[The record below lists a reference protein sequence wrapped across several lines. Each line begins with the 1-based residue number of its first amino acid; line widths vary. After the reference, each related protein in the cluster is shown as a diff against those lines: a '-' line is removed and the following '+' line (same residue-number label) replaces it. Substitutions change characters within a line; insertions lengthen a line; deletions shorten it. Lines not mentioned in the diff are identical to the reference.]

1 MKLYC
6 ADCMDILKGI
16 PEGSIDMILCDMP
29 YGTTRNKWD
38 VIIPLDPLWAQ
49 YRRIIKSN
57 GVIALHSDMPFT
69 AALVSA
75 GKDLYRYELIWV
87 KENGSDFLNA
97 NRKPLKA
104 HESIQIFYK
113 HQPTY
118 NKQYVDGKP
127 YKNRS
132 GQRREA
138 SQNWG
143 KFRDGILTDCS
154 DGKRSPTTILK
165 FPRENGLHPTQKPVK
180 LEEWLIKTY
189 TNPGET
195 VLDNCM
201 GSGTTGVAC
210 INTNRDFIGIEK
222 NPDYYKTAISRIK
235 EAQDNGKQGNQ
246 KKQPD
251 HD

>member
-16 PEGSIDMILCDMP
+16 PEGSIDMILCDLP

-38 VIIPLDPLWAQ
+38 VIIPLEPLWAQ

-75 GKDLYRYELIWV
+75 GKNLYRYELIWV

-104 HESIQIFYK
+104 HESIQIFFDILPIAK
-113 HQPTY
+113 TRGFTA
-118 NKQYVDGKP
+118 QYD
-127 YKNRS
+127 
-132 GQRREA
+132 
-138 SQNWG
+138 
-143 KFRDGILTDCS
+143 
-154 DGKRSPTTILK
+154 
-165 FPRENGLHPTQKPVK
+165 
-180 LEEWLIKTY
+180 
-189 TNPGET
+189 
-195 VLDNCM
+195 
-201 GSGTTGVAC
+201 
-210 INTNRDFIGIEK
+210 
-222 NPDYYKTAISRIK
+222 KTAISRIK

>member
-1 MKLYC
+1 MKLYY

-16 PEGSIDMILCDMP
+16 PEGSIDMILCDLP

-38 VIIPLDPLWAQ
+38 VIIPLEPLWAQ

-104 HESIQIFYK
+104 HESIQIFFDIL
-113 HQPTY
+113 PTA
-118 NKQYVDGKP
+118 KAGGFTAQYD
-127 YKNRS
+127 
-132 GQRREA
+132 
-138 SQNWG
+138 
-143 KFRDGILTDCS
+143 
-154 DGKRSPTTILK
+154 
-165 FPRENGLHPTQKPVK
+165 
-180 LEEWLIKTY
+180 
-189 TNPGET
+189 
-195 VLDNCM
+195 
-201 GSGTTGVAC
+201 
-210 INTNRDFIGIEK
+210 
-222 NPDYYKTAISRIK
+222 KTATSRIK
-235 EAQDNGKQGNQ
+235 EAQDNGKHGDQ

>member
-16 PEGSIDMILCDMP
+16 PEGSIDMILCDLP

-38 VIIPLDPLWAQ
+38 VIIPLEPLWAQ

-118 NKQYVDGKP
+118 TKQYVDGKP
-127 YKNRS
+127 YKRGGARAKGFQKTGES
-132 GQRREA
+132 
-138 SQNWG
+138 
-143 KFRDGILTDCS
+143 FV
-154 DGKRSPTTILK
+154 TT
-165 FPRENGLHPTQKPVK
+165 
-180 LEEWLIKTY
+180 
-189 TNPGET
+189 
-195 VLDNCM
+195 
-201 GSGTTGVAC
+201 S
-210 INTNRDFIGIEK
+210 
-222 NPDYYKTAISRIK
+222 
-235 EAQDNGKQGNQ
+235 
-246 KKQPD
+246 
-251 HD
+251 

>member
-16 PEGSIDMILCDMP
+16 PEGSIDMILCDLP

-38 VIIPLDPLWAQ
+38 VIIPLEPLWAQ

-104 HESIQIFYK
+104 HESIQIFFDILPTAK
-113 HQPTY
+113 AGGFLHQP
-118 NKQYVDGKP
+118 P
-127 YKNRS
+127 LRSNR
-132 GQRREA
+132 G
-138 SQNWG
+138 
-143 KFRDGILTDCS
+143 CCV
-154 DGKRSPTTILK
+154 
-165 FPRENGLHPTQKPVK
+165 LHDVRQALLPVCPSAVSIAEVC
-180 LEEWLIKTY
+180 L
-189 TNPGET
+189 
-195 VLDNCM
+195 
-201 GSGTTGVAC
+201 
-210 INTNRDFIGIEK
+210 
-222 NPDYYKTAISRIK
+222 
-235 EAQDNGKQGNQ
+235 
-246 KKQPD
+246 
-251 HD
+251 

>member
-16 PEGSIDMILCDMP
+16 PEGSIDMILCDLP

-38 VIIPLDPLWAQ
+38 VIIPLEPLWAQ

-104 HESIQIFYK
+104 SRYSISTSRPITSNMWTESHIRGGAKAKDFPK
-113 HQPTY
+113 TGESF
-118 NKQYVDGKP
+118 V
-127 YKNRS
+127 
-132 GQRREA
+132 
-138 SQNWG
+138 
-143 KFRDGILTDCS
+143 
-154 DGKRSPTTILK
+154 TT
-165 FPRENGLHPTQKPVK
+165 
-180 LEEWLIKTY
+180 
-189 TNPGET
+189 
-195 VLDNCM
+195 
-201 GSGTTGVAC
+201 S
-210 INTNRDFIGIEK
+210 
-222 NPDYYKTAISRIK
+222 
-235 EAQDNGKQGNQ
+235 
-246 KKQPD
+246 
-251 HD
+251 

>member
-1 MKLYC
+1 
-6 ADCMDILKGI
+6 
-16 PEGSIDMILCDMP
+16 MILCDLP

-38 VIIPLDPLWAQ
+38 VIIPLEPLWAQ

-97 NRKPLKA
+97 NRKPLKV
-104 HESIQIFYK
+104 HESIQIFFDILPIAK
-113 HQPTY
+113 TRGFTA
-118 NKQYVDGKP
+118 QYD
-127 YKNRS
+127 
-132 GQRREA
+132 
-138 SQNWG
+138 
-143 KFRDGILTDCS
+143 
-154 DGKRSPTTILK
+154 
-165 FPRENGLHPTQKPVK
+165 
-180 LEEWLIKTY
+180 
-189 TNPGET
+189 
-195 VLDNCM
+195 
-201 GSGTTGVAC
+201 
-210 INTNRDFIGIEK
+210 
-222 NPDYYKTAISRIK
+222 KTAISRIK

>member
-1 MKLYC
+1 
-6 ADCMDILKGI
+6 MDILKGI
-16 PEGSIDMILCDMP
+16 PEGSIDMILCDLP

-38 VIIPLDPLWAQ
+38 VIIPLEPLWAQ

-104 HESIQIFYK
+104 HESIQIFFDILPIAK
-113 HQPTY
+113 TRGFTA
-118 NKQYVDGKP
+118 QYD
-127 YKNRS
+127 
-132 GQRREA
+132 
-138 SQNWG
+138 
-143 KFRDGILTDCS
+143 
-154 DGKRSPTTILK
+154 
-165 FPRENGLHPTQKPVK
+165 
-180 LEEWLIKTY
+180 
-189 TNPGET
+189 
-195 VLDNCM
+195 
-201 GSGTTGVAC
+201 
-210 INTNRDFIGIEK
+210 
-222 NPDYYKTAISRIK
+222 KTAISRIK

>member
-16 PEGSIDMILCDMP
+16 PEGSIDMILCDLP

-38 VIIPLDPLWAQ
+38 VIIPLEPLWAQ

-104 HESIQIFYK
+104 HESIQIFFDIL
-113 HQPTY
+113 PTA
-118 NKQYVDGKP
+118 KTRGFTAQYD
-127 YKNRS
+127 
-132 GQRREA
+132 
-138 SQNWG
+138 
-143 KFRDGILTDCS
+143 
-154 DGKRSPTTILK
+154 
-165 FPRENGLHPTQKPVK
+165 
-180 LEEWLIKTY
+180 
-189 TNPGET
+189 
-195 VLDNCM
+195 
-201 GSGTTGVAC
+201 
-210 INTNRDFIGIEK
+210 
-222 NPDYYKTAISRIK
+222 KTAISRIK
-235 EAQDNGKQGNQ
+235 EAQDNGK
-246 KKQPD
+246 
-251 HD
+251 

>member
-16 PEGSIDMILCDMP
+16 PEGSIDMILCDLP

-38 VIIPLDPLWAQ
+38 VIIPLEPLWAQ

-57 GVIALHSDMPFT
+57 GVIALHGDMPFT

-127 YKNRS
+127 YKNRG
-132 GQRREA
+132 GQRRKA
-138 SQNWG
+138 SPNWG

-154 DGKRSPTTILK
+154 DGKRNPTTILK
-165 FPRENGLHPTQKPVK
+165 FPREKGLHPTQKPVK

>member
-16 PEGSIDMILCDMP
+16 PEGSIDMILCDLP

-38 VIIPLDPLWAQ
+38 VIIPLEPLWAQ

-75 GKDLYRYELIWV
+75 GKDLYRYELILV

-104 HESIQIFYK
+104 HESIQIFFDILPIAK
-113 HQPTY
+113 TRGFTA
-118 NKQYVDGKP
+118 QYD
-127 YKNRS
+127 
-132 GQRREA
+132 
-138 SQNWG
+138 
-143 KFRDGILTDCS
+143 
-154 DGKRSPTTILK
+154 
-165 FPRENGLHPTQKPVK
+165 
-180 LEEWLIKTY
+180 
-189 TNPGET
+189 
-195 VLDNCM
+195 
-201 GSGTTGVAC
+201 
-210 INTNRDFIGIEK
+210 
-222 NPDYYKTAISRIK
+222 KTAISRIK
-235 EAQDNGKQGNQ
+235 EAKDNGKQGNQ

>member
-16 PEGSIDMILCDMP
+16 PEGSIDMILCDLP

-38 VIIPLDPLWAQ
+38 VIIPLEPLWAQ

-104 HESIQIFYK
+104 HESIQIFFDILPTAK
-113 HQPTY
+113 AGGFLHQPPLRSNRGCCVLHDIRQALLPVCPTVR
-118 NKQYVDGKP
+118 YV
-127 YKNRS
+127 
-132 GQRREA
+132 
-138 SQNWG
+138 
-143 KFRDGILTDCS
+143 L
-154 DGKRSPTTILK
+154 
-165 FPRENGLHPTQKPVK
+165 V
-180 LEEWLIKTY
+180 
-189 TNPGET
+189 
-195 VLDNCM
+195 
-201 GSGTTGVAC
+201 
-210 INTNRDFIGIEK
+210 
-222 NPDYYKTAISRIK
+222 
-235 EAQDNGKQGNQ
+235 
-246 KKQPD
+246 
-251 HD
+251 

>member
-16 PEGSIDMILCDMP
+16 PEGSIDMILCDLP
-29 YGTTRNKWD
+29 YGTT
-38 VIIPLDPLWAQ
+38 
-49 YRRIIKSN
+49 
-57 GVIALHSDMPFT
+57 
-69 AALVSA
+69 
-75 GKDLYRYELIWV
+75 
-87 KENGSDFLNA
+87 
-97 NRKPLKA
+97 
-104 HESIQIFYK
+104 
-113 HQPTY
+113 
-118 NKQYVDGKP
+118 
-127 YKNRS
+127 
-132 GQRREA
+132 
-138 SQNWG
+138 
-143 KFRDGILTDCS
+143 CS
-154 DGKRSPTTILK
+154 DGKRNPTTILK
-165 FPRENGLHPTQKPVK
+165 FPREKGLHPTQKPVK

>member
-16 PEGSIDMILCDMP
+16 PEGSIDMILCDLP

-38 VIIPLDPLWAQ
+38 TIIPLEPLWAQ

-69 AALVSA
+69 AAIVSA
-75 GKDLYRYELIWV
+75 GKDLYRYELIWA

-127 YKNRS
+127 YKNR
-132 GQRREA
+132 G
-138 SQNWG
+138 G
-143 KFRDGILTDCS
+143 KGERLPKTGESFV
-154 DGKRSPTTILK
+154 TT
-165 FPRENGLHPTQKPVK
+165 
-180 LEEWLIKTY
+180 
-189 TNPGET
+189 
-195 VLDNCM
+195 
-201 GSGTTGVAC
+201 S
-210 INTNRDFIGIEK
+210 
-222 NPDYYKTAISRIK
+222 
-235 EAQDNGKQGNQ
+235 
-246 KKQPD
+246 
-251 HD
+251 

>member
-16 PEGSIDMILCDMP
+16 PEGSIDMILCDLP

-38 VIIPLDPLWAQ
+38 VIIPLEPLWAQ

-104 HESIQIFYK
+104 HESIQIFFDILPTAK
-113 HQPTY
+113 AGGFLHQPPLRSNRGCCVLHDVRNREY
-118 NKQYVDGKP
+118 GQLDYV
-127 YKNRS
+127 
-132 GQRREA
+132 A
-138 SQNWG
+138 
-143 KFRDGILTDCS
+143 
-154 DGKRSPTTILK
+154 
-165 FPRENGLHPTQKPVK
+165 
-180 LEEWLIKTY
+180 
-189 TNPGET
+189 
-195 VLDNCM
+195 
-201 GSGTTGVAC
+201 
-210 INTNRDFIGIEK
+210 
-222 NPDYYKTAISRIK
+222 PDLGRF
-235 EAQDNGKQGNQ
+235 
-246 KKQPD
+246 
-251 HD
+251 